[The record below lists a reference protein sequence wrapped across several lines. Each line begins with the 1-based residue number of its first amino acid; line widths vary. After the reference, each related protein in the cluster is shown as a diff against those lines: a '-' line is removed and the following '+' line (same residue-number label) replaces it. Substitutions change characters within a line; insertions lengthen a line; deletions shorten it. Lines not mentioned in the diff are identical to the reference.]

1 MDINGLGSK
10 LGDRFVDLGWI
21 KDVGDIYHLPWD
33 EVAKLEGMGETST
46 TNLRN
51 AIEASK
57 QRPLERLIF
66 ALGIPFVGERSSRLL
81 ADRFHSIDAL
91 MAADIQT
98 LQSVP
103 GIGPV
108 QAQGVYDFFQTP
120 ANLEVIEKLRRS
132 GVRMADE
139 GAGDGPASGPLAGKT
154 VVITGRLSSMTRS
167 EAETALRRA
176 GANVAGS
183 VSRKTAAVFA
193 GEDAGSKEARAR
205 ELGVPVLDEAQLIA
219 VLAGAP
225 LPGDKDGAS

>member
-1 MDINGLGSK
+1 
-10 LGDRFVDLGWI
+10 
-21 KDVGDIYHLPWD
+21 
-33 EVAKLEGMGETST
+33 
-46 TNLRN
+46 
-51 AIEASK
+51 
-57 QRPLERLIF
+57 
-66 ALGIPFVGERSSRLL
+66 
-81 ADRFHSIDAL
+81 
-91 MAADIQT
+91 MAADIAT

-108 QAQGVYDFFQTP
+108 QAQGVYDFLQTP
-120 ANLEVIEKLRRS
+120 ANQEVIAKLRRS

-154 VVITGRLSSMTRS
+154 VVITGRFSTMTRT

-193 GEDAGSKEARAR
+193 GEDSGSKEVRAR
-205 ELGVPVLDEAQLIA
+205 ELGVPVLDESQLAA

-225 LPGDKDGAS
+225 LPGDKDKRS